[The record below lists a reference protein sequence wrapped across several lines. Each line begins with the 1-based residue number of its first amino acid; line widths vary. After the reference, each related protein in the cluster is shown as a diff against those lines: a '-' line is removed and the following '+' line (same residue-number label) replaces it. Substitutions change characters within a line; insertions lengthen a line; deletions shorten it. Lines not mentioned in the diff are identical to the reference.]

1 MWRDLPIKSRSSWQK
16 KRLNLNIPRQQEI
29 EDMTQA
35 YLFSPYY
42 TSVLEIVNDLAATSL
57 FPRIILERIHL
68 TMKEGENLWA

>member
-29 EDMTQA
+29 EDTQQ

-42 TSVLEIVNDLAATSL
+42 TSVLEILNSLASTSL
-57 FPRIILERIHL
+57 LSRATLEQLHL
-68 TMKEGENLWA
+68 IMKKGERPCL